1 MDEPPVEQSPTQ
13 EETSE
18 IAGRLGRRTVGCAGL
33 VVGALILLLFI
44 SYAVTWF
51 QKPSLK
57 IVGSIERWLYFA
69 ANLVVACYCFPAFRA
84 SRRRA
89 FLYLAFAALG
99 FAYGALFTLLFGPRL
114 PAGSSHS
121 QLVLYYGLQH
131 LIQTVGLVLYAAGV
145 VSLARE
151 AQRRAI
157 RSNQALQPTA
167 GRSDA

>member
-1 MDEPPVEQSPTQ
+1 MLDLKAVDEPPVEQSPTQ

-84 SRRRA
+84 SRQRA
-89 FLYLAFAALG
+89 FLYLAFAALS
-99 FAYGALFTLLFGPRL
+99 FAYGTLFTLLFGPRL
-114 PAGSSHS
+114 PPGLSRG
-121 QLVLYYGLQH
+121 QVLFYYGGKH
-131 LIQTVGLVLYAAGV
+131 FVEIVGLLLYAAGV
-145 VSLARE
+145 VSLARN
-151 AQRRAI
+151 AQRR
-157 RSNQALQPTA
+157 SNEV
-167 GRSDA
+167 